1 MRQLTE
7 ETFDKIR
14 NSAYGVPRGG
24 TVTVNAE
31 DLIMLCAS
39 VNKPYNGWKN
49 YETWC
54 TSLMLNDSQE
64 SQDTA
69 RVYAREGEDALKE
82 HVEEIHGI
90 YDDVISLYTKNIIG
104 AALSEVDWRRLCE
117 SLLEGEEP

>member
-1 MRQLTE
+1 MKQLTE
-7 ETFDKIR
+7 ETFERLR
-14 NSAYGVPRGG
+14 NLAYGVPQDS
-24 TVTVNAE
+24 TVRIRVT
-31 DLIMLCAS
+31 DLMSLCAS
-39 VNKPYNGWKN
+39 VNKPHNGWKN

-69 RVYAREGEDALKE
+69 RAYAREGEDALKE
-82 HVEEIHGI
+82 YVEEIHGI
-90 YDDVISLYTKNIIG
+90 YDDAVNLYTKDIIG